1 MVAKGQGAD
10 MKAASAPE
18 AHAGQSI
25 IGRLWEQADVQYEK
39 LQEMIAGLEDPE
51 LPEHEEEVELATQ
64 KGKLQ
69 GLAYALTIMDKNGMY
84 ADVAA
89 GLKETKREIHRRWEA
104 NQEED
109 EEEDE

>member
-1 MVAKGQGAD
+1 MAL
-10 MKAASAPE
+10 E
-18 AHAGQSI
+18 HAGQSI

-39 LQEMIAGLEDPE
+39 LQEMLAGQEDE
-51 LPEHEEEVELATQ
+51 LPTSEEEIEQATQ

-69 GLAYALTIMDKNGMY
+69 GLAYALTVMDKNGMY